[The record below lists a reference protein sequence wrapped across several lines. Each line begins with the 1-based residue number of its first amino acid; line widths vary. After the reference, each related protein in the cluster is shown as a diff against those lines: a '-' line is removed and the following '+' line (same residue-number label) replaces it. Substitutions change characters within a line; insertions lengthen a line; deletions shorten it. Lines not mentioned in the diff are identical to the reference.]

1 MKPAESVEALA
12 LYLNHQRIAI
22 LTHYSGGKN
31 ILKFDPEYIA
41 MPKAL
46 RPTLT
51 LTQLLDPHY
60 IDKIQVRTQRLS
72 PVLSNLLPEGALR
85 HWMSAALKVHE
96 NNEFPILAWAGN
108 NLPGGLIASA
118 IAKEDIPAWALSPRE
133 RTEAIVIDITH
144 TSNKFSLAG
153 VQMKFSTSRNDG
165 RFNINADQDGQDSWI
180 IKTPSTV
187 HRNVPQNEY
196 TAMKLA
202 QIIGVNI
209 PEIELISLNAL
220 DNLPNIKLPDEPTA
234 YAIKRFDRS
243 DTGRIH
249 AEDFA
254 QIFEVYAHDKYGKYN
269 YEAIAKALYMS
280 SYNGLKD
287 VQQMARRLLA
297 NILLANGDAH
307 LKNWSVIY
315 PDNQNAILSP
325 AYDIVSTLPYI
336 EGETAIALNINKQKL
351 WYAIDITTFQAWATR
366 TGIPWP
372 AIKVHLLDAMQK
384 ARTLW
389 PEALAELPMHE
400 VHKTILK
407 AHWAKLHNDFKIL
420 C

>member
-31 ILKFDPEYIA
+31 ILKFDPEYIV

-133 RTEAIVIDITH
+133 RTEAIVIDITQA
-144 TSNKFSLAG
+144 SNKFSLAG

-165 RFNINADQDGQDSWI
+165 RFNINANQEGQDSWI

-249 AEDFA
+249 TEDFA

-307 LKNWSVIY
+307 LKIGV
-315 PDNQNAILSP
+315 L
-325 AYDIVSTLPYI
+325 STL
-336 EGETAIALNINKQKL
+336 
-351 WYAIDITTFQAWATR
+351 
-366 TGIPWP
+366 IP
-372 AIKVHLLDAMQK
+372 KMRYS
-384 ARTLW
+384 RTL
-389 PEALAELPMHE
+389 
-400 VHKTILK
+400 TIL
-407 AHWAKLHNDFKIL
+407 
-420 C
+420 